1 MRNLRTY
8 IIHTRKTVANRLH
21 SRKKRGTQY
30 MGFTME
36 TLKAYNSED
45 ILRASRGEI
54 DPDNVRRV
62 SVPALVDTGAY
73 WSGLHQ
79 SEIEILGLSEYVEI
93 PVGTGNGVATF
104 KRYTPGPMLELQG
117 RRTNMDILELPDHM
131 PAIIGVGL
139 LESLVFIVDPI
150 SQRVIPDPAHGGRQE
165 YWMFRMGA

>member
-1 MRNLRTY
+1 
-8 IIHTRKTVANRLH
+8 
-21 SRKKRGTQY
+21 

-36 TLKAYNSED
+36 TLNAYNSED

-54 DPDNVRRV
+54 VPTDIRRV
-62 SVPALVDTGAY
+62 TVPALVDTGAY
-73 WSGLHQ
+73 WCGLHRP
-79 SEIEILGLSEYVEI
+79 EIETLGLSDYVEI
-93 PVGTGNGVATF
+93 PVGTGNGVARF

-150 SQRVIPDPAHGGRQE
+150 SQRVIPDPARGGRQE
-165 YWMFRMGA
+165 HWMFGMGA